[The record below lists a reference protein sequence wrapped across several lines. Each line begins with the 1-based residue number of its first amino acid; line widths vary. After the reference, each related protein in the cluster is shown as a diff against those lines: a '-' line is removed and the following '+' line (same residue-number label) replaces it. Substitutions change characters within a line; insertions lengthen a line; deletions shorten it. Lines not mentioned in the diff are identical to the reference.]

1 MYTQTEKSKTN
12 QLKANEKFLKD
23 FSAYRTFPDRAENA
37 NLTIDENI
45 SLKYIKNDQLLL
57 QTKNLVQKERQIN
70 IQVLQH
76 LQEIEKRKLYLDRGF
91 PSLFEYAVKELGY
104 SHSAAYRRIK
114 TMRLCRDIPQAVS
127 KIKTGSLN
135 LTTASQ
141 LQTFFEKKKRKD
153 REAEK
158 TLKTRSLEE
167 CDLQSTSLPAAGC
180 VKENEEQDSKTLKNS
195 SSAECNLRSTF
206 LPAAG
211 CVKENEEQDSKTLK
225 NSSSAECNLRST
237 FLPAAGCVKEN
248 EEQDSK
254 TLKNSSSAECNL
266 RSTSLPA
273 AECVKENEEQ
283 DKKTP
288 VQLNSNQKLDLIQ
301 KAENQSSRELEKTL
315 FDIDSEVNHAT
326 KEKIRNIKNGKVEMK
341 VILDK
346 KSQAKLEVLKKLL
359 SHKNPNM
366 SYGELFSVLAEVGLN
381 KYDPK
386 RKIKK
391 QSSAKKQAAKID
403 KQSNKE
409 DIFDKELRTASAV
422 KIDKKTK
429 NNKAEVVDKKLC
441 KASAMK
447 IDKQLEINK
456 LSVIMQSKEVFDKKP
471 RKTSTVTMKQKIHN
485 DQKYLKPK
493 RYIPSKVRHH
503 VWMRDQGKCTYVC
516 PKTKRRCISDHLLQ
530 IDHIKPFSLGGTNEA
545 DNLRLLCANH
555 NQFMFTRYQ
564 KYR

>member
-1 MYTQTEKSKTN
+1 MYTQTEKNKAN
-12 QLKANEKFLKD
+12 QLKANGKFLKD
-23 FSAYRTFPDRAENA
+23 FSAYKAFPSGTKNVSMVVKD
-37 NLTIDENI
+37 NI
-45 SLKYIKNDQLLL
+45 SLKHIKNDQLLL

-114 TMRLCRDIPQAVS
+114 TMRLCRDIPQATA

-153 REAEK
+153 REEEK
-158 TLKTRSLEE
+158 TF
-167 CDLQSTSLPAAGC
+167 
-180 VKENEEQDSKTLKNS
+180 VKKNLVLDACLRRHDTYKGSFNS
-195 SSAECNLRSTF
+195 SSTF

-211 CVKENEEQDSKTLK
+211 CVKKSEEQNKKILK
-225 NSSSAECNLRST
+225 NSDLTDCNVQST
-237 FLPAAGCVKEN
+237 C
-248 EEQDSK
+248 
-254 TLKNSSSAECNL
+254 
-266 RSTSLPA
+266 LPA

-283 DKKTP
+283 DTKTP
-288 VQLNSNQKLDLIQ
+288 VQLNSNQKLDLIK

-315 FDIDSEVNHAT
+315 FDIDPEVNNAT
-326 KEKIRNIKNGKVEMK
+326 KEKIRNIKSGKVEIK

-366 SYGELFSVLAEVGLN
+366 SYGELISLLARDGLN

-386 RKIKK
+386 RKMKK
-391 QSSAKKQAAKID
+391 QSLNKTPAKKQLVKIDKQSESNQTDVFDKESRKTSAVKID
-403 KQSNKE
+403 KQSNKA
-409 DIFDKELRTASAV
+409 DAFDKETRTVSA
-422 KIDKKTK
+422 
-429 NNKAEVVDKKLC
+429 L
-441 KASAMK
+441 
-447 IDKQLEINK
+447 
-456 LSVIMQSKEVFDKKP
+456 
-471 RKTSTVTMKQKIHN
+471 TMKQKLN
-485 DQKYLKPK
+485 NNKPK
-493 RYIPSKVRHH
+493 RYIPSLVRHH

-516 PKTKRRCISDHLLQ
+516 SKTRRRCASDHLLQ
-530 IDHIKPFSLGGTNEA
+530 IDHIKPFSLGGTNKV

-555 NQFMFTRYQ
+555 NQFMFSRYQ

>member
-1 MYTQTEKSKTN
+1 MYTQTETSKTS
-12 QLKANEKFLKD
+12 QLKANGKFLKD
-23 FSAYRTFPDRAENA
+23 FSAYKAFPDGAKNA
-37 NLTIDENI
+37 NMAVNENI
-45 SLKYIKNDQLLL
+45 SLKHIRNDQLLL

-114 TMRLCRDIPQAVS
+114 SMRLCRDIPQAVS

-153 REAEK
+153 RKEEK
-158 TLKTRSLEE
+158 TFVKKNLVLDACLRRHDTYERIEKTF
-167 CDLQSTSLPAAGC
+167 
-180 VKENEEQDSKTLKNS
+180 KTNGQ
-195 SSAECNLRSTF
+195 AECNVQSTF

-211 CVKENEEQDSKTLK
+211 CVKENEEQGK
-225 NSSSAECNLRST
+225 
-237 FLPAAGCVKEN
+237 
-248 EEQDSK
+248 K

-273 AECVKENEEQ
+273 TDCVKENEEQ

-288 VQLNSNQKLDLIQ
+288 VQLNSSQKLDLIK

-315 FDIDSEVNHAT
+315 FDIDPEVNNS
-326 KEKIRNIKNGKVEMK
+326 KEKVRDVKNDKVEIK

-366 SYGELFSVLAEVGLN
+366 SYGELISVLAEVGLN

-386 RKIKK
+386 RKVKK
-391 QSSAKKQAAKID
+391 QEVKID
-403 KQSNKE
+403 KQSNKV
-409 DIFDKELRTASAV
+409 DVCDKESRKASAV
-422 KIDKKTK
+422 T
-429 NNKAEVVDKKLC
+429 
-441 KASAMK
+441 
-447 IDKQLEINK
+447 IDKQTEINK
-456 LSVIMQSKEVFDKKP
+456 TDIFMQSKEVFDKKP
-471 RKTSTVTMKQKIHN
+471 QKTSAVKMDKQTRINKAEIFDKELCKTSAVTINQK
-485 DQKYLKPK
+485 DLKPK
-493 RYIPSKVRHH
+493 RYISSKVRYR

-516 PKTKRRCISDHLLQ
+516 PKTKRRCLSAHLLQ
-530 IDHIKPFSLGGTNEA
+530 IDHIKPFSLGGTHEA
-545 DNLRLLCANH
+545 DNLRLLCASH
-555 NQFMFTRYQ
+555 NQFMFSRYQ
-564 KYR
+564 KYG

>member
-1 MYTQTEKSKTN
+1 MYTQTEKSKTS

-23 FSAYRTFPDRAENA
+23 FSAYRDFPDRVKNESMNK
-37 NLTIDENI
+37 DESI
-45 SLKYIKNDQLLL
+45 SLKHIRNDQLLL

-114 TMRLCRDIPQAVS
+114 SMRLCRDIPQATS

-153 REAEK
+153 REEEK
-158 TLKTRSLEE
+158 TFVKKNLVLDACLRRHDTYERIEKTF
-167 CDLQSTSLPAAGC
+167 
-180 VKENEEQDSKTLKNS
+180 KTNGQ
-195 SSAECNLRSTF
+195 AECNVQSTF

-211 CVKENEEQDSKTLK
+211 CVKENEEQDTKTLK
-225 NSSSAECNLRST
+225 NRSPVECDVQST
-237 FLPAAGCVKEN
+237 FLPAAG
-248 EEQDSK
+248 
-254 TLKNSSSAECNL
+254 
-266 RSTSLPA
+266 
-273 AECVKENEEQ
+273 CVKENEEQ

-288 VQLNSNQKLDLIQ
+288 VQLNSDQKLDLIKQ
-301 KAENQSSRELEKTL
+301 AENQSSRELEKTL
-315 FDIDSEVNHAT
+315 FDIDPEVNHA
-326 KEKIRNIKNGKVEMK
+326 KEKVRDVKNGRVEIKM
-341 VILDK
+341 ILDK

-366 SYGELFSVLAEVGLN
+366 SYGELISLLARDGLN

-391 QSSAKKQAAKID
+391 QAINKSPAKKQ
-403 KQSNKE
+403 
-409 DIFDKELRTASAV
+409 AV
-422 KIDKKTK
+422 KIDKQAE
-429 NNKAEVVDKKLC
+429 NNKASVFDKNLRKT
-441 KASAMK
+441 SAVK
-447 IDKQLEINK
+447 INK
-456 LSVIMQSKEVFDKKP
+456 QTKTNKTDVFMQSKEVFDKKP
-471 RKTSTVTMKQKIHN
+471 QKTSAVTIN
-485 DQKYLKPK
+485 QKYLKPK
-493 RYIPSKVRHH
+493 RYISSKVRHH

-516 PKTKRRCISDHLLQ
+516 PKTKRRCSSDHLLQ
-530 IDHIKPFSLGGTNEA
+530 IDHIQPFSLGGTNEA

-555 NQFMFTRYQ
+555 NQFMFSRYQ
-564 KYR
+564 NYG